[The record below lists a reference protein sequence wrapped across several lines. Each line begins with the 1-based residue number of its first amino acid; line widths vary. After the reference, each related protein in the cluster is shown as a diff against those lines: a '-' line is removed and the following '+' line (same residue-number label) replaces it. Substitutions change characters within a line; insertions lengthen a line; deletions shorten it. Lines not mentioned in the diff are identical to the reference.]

1 MSSTSAGARRR
12 LLLALGLLPGVL
24 LTAPAASLAAWPG
37 LDGRL
42 SITQDQPG
50 INDDVYAFSRLGD
63 DAQRLTLTRNDEEQS
78 SWSPGGRLIAYKR
91 SDEVFVRDVTTAD
104 LPTRLT
110 VKPTSDV
117 FNTQPGWSPTGAQ
130 IVFRSNR
137 AVPDTRA
144 GDIWIMNADGS
155 DQRQLVFDDPGQVTD
170 ERYPTLSPDGTRV
183 LFTSDRSGSVGI
195 WSADARSGGDVR
207 LVFDGPQADSAP
219 AWAPDGSRIAFEM
232 HPPELATG
240 GDVYTMRADGRRVRQ
255 LTTDPAH
262 DEGPAWS
269 PDGTM
274 IAFTSERDEPL
285 GDTWLMNADGSAQA
299 NLTRTPLL
307 EESPDWQPLPFPD
320 GVGRPGARRVVCG
333 DLSLAKGGAASIQAV
348 KVPCWKARW
357 VARAWTAG
365 ARTGRFSCTSAP
377 HSFDQVVVACDHK
390 RSKKGLAFVYRLPEA
405 TS

>member
-1 MSSTSAGARRR
+1 MPSTSAGARRR
-12 LLLALGLLPGVL
+12 LLLALGLVPGVL
-24 LTAPAASLAAWPG
+24 LSAPAAAQAAWPG

-42 SITQDQPG
+42 SITQEQPG

-63 DAQRLTLTRNDEEQS
+63 ESERLTLTRNDEEQS

-91 SDEVFVRDVTTAD
+91 SNEVFVRDVTTAD
-104 LPTRLT
+104 PPTRLT
-110 VKPTSDV
+110 VKETAEV
-117 FNTQPGWSPTGAQ
+117 FNTQPGWSPDGAQ

-137 AVPDTRA
+137 ALPSTRA
-144 GDIWIMNADGS
+144 ADVWIMNADGS
-155 DQRQLVFDDPGQVTD
+155 GQRRLVSDDPGQVTD

-195 WSADARSGGDVR
+195 WSADARTGGDVR
-207 LVFDGPQADSAP
+207 LVYDGPLADSAP
-219 AWAPDGSRIAFEM
+219 AWSPDGSRIAFEM
-232 HPPELATG
+232 HPPDLAEA
-240 GDVYTMRADGRRVRQ
+240 GDVYTMRADGSQLRQ

-285 GDTWLMNADGSAQA
+285 GDTWLMNADGSEQA

-307 EESPDWQPLPFPD
+307 EESPDWQPLPFPEA
-320 GVGRPGARRVVCG
+320 VGRPGARRDVCG

-348 KVPCWKARW
+348 KVPCRKARR
-357 VARAWTAG
+357 VAAAWTAG
-365 ARTGRFSCTSAP
+365 ADTGRFSCTASP
-377 HSFDQVVVACDHK
+377 HSFDQVVVSCEH
-390 RSKKGLAFVYRLPEA
+390 RRPQKGLAFVYRTPA
-405 TS
+405 S